1 MPIEI
6 KKSIKS
12 GHISA
17 GHGRALL
24 QLKTDKLIKS
34 IFKKIIE
41 ESLSVRQ
48 VEAIVKKKTINI
60 KKKKVA
66 LKEASYRAIE
76 NQLIEIL
83 GTKVKLKPSRIG
95 GSIEII
101 YFSNEDLE
109 RIIDLVK
116 SI

>member
-1 MPIEI
+1 MSNSLRLLRLPTEI

-48 VEAIVKKKTINI
+48 VESIQKENYKYQKE
-60 KKKKVA
+60 KVV
-66 LKEASYRAIE
+66 LKEAHTG
-76 NQLIEIL
+76 QLKI
-83 GTKVKLKPSRIG
+83 
-95 GSIEII
+95 
-101 YFSNEDLE
+101 N
-109 RIIDLVK
+109 
-116 SI
+116 